1 VRDAQREALA
11 RQLHAQTLDAQ
22 LVDDVFRWHDAAVE
36 MLHHTYG
43 QTILALLAENEIAA
57 AKYTRL
63 TQKFVAAAVQA
74 EREGCANQAWACS
87 EMHHIPM
94 RRCCGPMIAESI
106 RARGPMAV
114 KGEA

>member
-11 RQLHAQTLDAQ
+11 RQLAARILDDQ
-22 LVDDVFRWHDAAVE
+22 LVADVFRWHDAAVE

-43 QTILALLAENEIAA
+43 QTILALLAENEVAA
-57 AKYTRL
+57 AKYARL

-74 EREGCANQAWACS
+74 ERDGCASQAWACS

-94 RRCCGPMIAESI
+94 RRCCGPMIADLI

-114 KGEA
+114 KGEP